1 MSRRLLTGDT
11 VAVME
16 RVAKGS
22 QADPVVRRWAL
33 EAWERAG
40 NRDAS
45 RGDLG
50 RAVRDLVAE
59 RVIYLPHP
67 ANVQTVERPGRLAA
81 SARPAADCVGHATLA
96 AAVLLAIGEDP
107 SFVRFGW
114 GDAVGPDAW
123 DHVAVSLPAA
133 DGDGGALVLDSTA
146 EGGLGAL
153 LKTARSTT
161 HKPISRPDVLPLGWA
176 PGAVDVET
184 GPGAGAM
191 YMPRELF
198 ADDLGTGGAVLC
210 LEDIRGSLGQGPGGL
225 GAGAAVS
232 AAQVCDRIRGGDLM
246 SRTARAICKTYVGRK
261 DAATFCAEL
270 SDPNSEIPEA
280 VREILT
286 EDQCRRSV
294 AELVAQA
301 APPALDPDAGTSP
314 GDVGAIKVAAGWNP
328 AITQAMFET
337 RQEWSSISLELAAE
351 SLFVPSYYWGEAPSG
366 RSIFFATAQM
376 TPDYRD
382 RIALYS
388 GALPQDGDYLI
399 RMMWGQGDRGGC
411 PDDGRMPTDVYRF
424 ERTARTGFT
433 GVPVGPVDCMSP
445 GRPMPGGR
453 VYPAPYAPPVLWG
466 DEQGGEFPAPNGGD
480 RPGSGESGSAL
491 PLLAGAALLA
501 AVLSS

>member
-123 DHVAVSLPAA
+123 DHVAVSLPSA

-198 ADDLGTGGAVLC
+198 ADDLKTGGAVLC
-210 LEDIRGSLGQGPGGL
+210 LEDLDGANLGEIPEWAREGARDVGREVGVEVPGSD
-225 GAGAAVS
+225 AVS
-232 AAQVCDRIRGGDLM
+232 AAQVCDVVISGGDIF
-246 SRTARAICKTYVGRK
+246 SAAARHACREWVGAR
-261 DAATFCAEL
+261 DAAWMCDAL
-270 SDPNSEIPEA
+270 DGDDAPEDISAFVGPEDCRQA
-280 VREILT
+280 VRDLVEEVAPT
-286 EDQCRRSV
+286 PRS
-294 AELVAQA
+294 EFDYPE
-301 APPALDPDAGTSP
+301 PPAERKEGGAG
-314 GDVGAIKVAAGWNP
+314 GGA
-328 AITQAMFET
+328 
-337 RQEWSSISLELAAE
+337 
-351 SLFVPSYYWGEAPSG
+351 
-366 RSIFFATAQM
+366 
-376 TPDYRD
+376 
-382 RIALYS
+382 
-388 GALPQDGDYLI
+388 
-399 RMMWGQGDRGGC
+399 
-411 PDDGRMPTDVYRF
+411 
-424 ERTARTGFT
+424 
-433 GVPVGPVDCMSP
+433 
-445 GRPMPGGR
+445 
-453 VYPAPYAPPVLWG
+453 
-466 DEQGGEFPAPNGGD
+466 
-480 RPGSGESGSAL
+480 AL